1 MRALSESTSATQPS
15 TRAPEHPS
23 TFITRQ
29 YNPRVWILL
38 AAALVVSTELT
49 DRQTHTISL
58 PAGKTLSIEV
68 TIGSVRIEGA
78 DRSDAEIIVERHAPN
93 AAQLARIPVA
103 IDDTAARVVVRAL
116 QTENTTDPAIK
127 ADVTVRL
134 PRLAAIDH
142 VQVLEGR
149 ISIAAFSGRINAD
162 IRRGPIDGKEL
173 SGTVRLETGIGSV
186 TLTAARLSA
195 NGLLR
200 LRAFN
205 GDVRLSLAER
215 PADARILALALNGP
229 IKSDIPLTTK
239 DTWGPRWGEAT
250 LGKGEPVISI
260 DVVTGSIVIKSP

>member
-1 MRALSESTSATQPS
+1 MPRRWVSADLSAVARSAK
-15 TRAPEHPS
+15 AD
-23 TFITRQ
+23 
-29 YNPRVWILL
+29 
-38 AAALVVSTELT
+38 AT
-49 DRQTHTISL
+49 DRQTQTIPL

-68 TIGSVRIEGA
+68 TIGTVRIEGS
-78 DRSDAEIIVERHAPN
+78 DKPDAEIIVERHAPN
-93 AAQLARIPVA
+93 AAQLARMPLA
-103 IDDTAARVVVRAL
+103 IDDTAARVIVRAL
-116 QTENTTDPAIK
+116 QTENTTDPAIR

-134 PRLAAIDH
+134 PRAAAIDH

-149 ISIAAFSGRINAD
+149 IAIDGFSGRISAD
-162 IRRGPIDGKEL
+162 IRRGPIDGKDL
-173 SGTVRLETGIGSV
+173 SGTLRLETGIGSV
-186 TLTAARLSA
+186 TLTGARLSA

-229 IKSDIPLTTK
+229 IKSDIPLTTR

-260 DVVTGSIVIKSP
+260 DVVTGTIEIKSP